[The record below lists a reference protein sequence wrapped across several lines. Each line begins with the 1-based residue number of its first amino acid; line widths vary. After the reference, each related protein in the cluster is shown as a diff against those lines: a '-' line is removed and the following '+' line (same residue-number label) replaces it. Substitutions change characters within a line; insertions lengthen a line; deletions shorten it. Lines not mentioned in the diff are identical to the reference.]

1 MKKTTK
7 LVVGGK
13 ETELKDE
20 QLVNGV
26 YKIPIEICFNNSE
39 DDCIRTAYN
48 FTLNEEIIQS
58 EEEVTQPEEISGD
71 QEEAL
76 VEEVELNII
85 GKCGDVSDQ
94 VVVHVLENGEE
105 IPDIDCTD
113 QEQVCQEYINDENKQ
128 DARCVS
134 MQ

>member
-1 MKKTTK
+1 MKSLCGHLRGGRLTTVCEIVAKFMKKTTK

-48 FTLNEEIIQS
+48 FTLNEELIQS
-58 EEEVTQPEEISGD
+58 EEEV
-71 QEEAL
+71 
-76 VEEVELNII
+76 VKYKII
-85 GKCGDVSDQ
+85 
-94 VVVHVLENGEE
+94 L
-105 IPDIDCTD
+105 DI
-113 QEQVCQEYINDENKQ
+113 
-128 DARCVS
+128 
-134 MQ
+134 